1 MQTMELSR
9 TDQRLDSLDRRVDGT
24 NCRIDGTNCRIDDLS
39 REMHAEFRA
48 VRGEMNTR
56 FDSLH
61 NQMTAMTATMI
72 GGFVTLLA
80 ALIATQ
86 L

>member
-1 MQTMELSR
+1 MRVSW
-9 TDQRLDSLDRRVDGT
+9 TDERLDDLNHKVDEM
-24 NCRIDGTNCRIDDLS
+24 N

-48 VRGEMNTR
+48 VRGEVRTM
-56 FDSLH
+56 
-61 NQMTAMTATMI
+61 QATMI

-80 ALIATQ
+80 AVLATQ

>member
-1 MQTMELSR
+1 MQTMKLSR
-9 TDQRLDSLDRRVDGT
+9 SDR
-24 NCRIDGTNCRIDDLS
+24 RIDDLNHKVDELG
-39 REMHAEFRA
+39 REMHGEFRA
-48 VRGEMNTR
+48 VRSEMNTR

-61 NQMTAMTATMI
+61 SQMTTMMATMI

-80 ALIATQ
+80 ALVATQ

>member
-1 MQTMELSR
+1 MEAMRVSW
-9 TDQRLDSLDRRVDGT
+9 TDERLDDLNHKVDEM
-24 NCRIDGTNCRIDDLS
+24 N

-48 VRGEMNTR
+48 VRGEMRTM
-56 FDSLH
+56 L
-61 NQMTAMTATMI
+61 ATTV

>member
-1 MQTMELSR
+1 MSW
-9 TDQRLDSLDRRVDGT
+9 TDERLDDLNHKVDEM
-24 NCRIDGTNCRIDDLS
+24 N

-48 VRGEMNTR
+48 VRGEVRTM
-56 FDSLH
+56 
-61 NQMTAMTATMI
+61 QATMI

-80 ALIATQ
+80 AVLATQ

>member
-1 MQTMELSR
+1 MEAMRVSW
-9 TDQRLDSLDRRVDGT
+9 TDERLDDLNHKVDEM
-24 NCRIDGTNCRIDDLS
+24 N

-48 VRGEMNTR
+48 VRGEMR
-56 FDSLH
+56 
-61 NQMTAMTATMI
+61 TMLTTTM

-80 ALIATQ
+80 TLVATQ

>member
-1 MQTMELSR
+1 MSW
-9 TDQRLDSLDRRVDGT
+9 TDERLDDLNNKVDG
-24 NCRIDGTNCRIDDLS
+24 IG

-48 VRGEMNTR
+48 VRSEMNAR
-56 FDSLH
+56 FDSVQRSL
-61 NQMTAMTATMI
+61 NMMMGTMI

-80 ALIATQ
+80 ATLGVLAAVLTH